1 MRIFTG
7 AFGMRLIL
15 LAVLLA
21 ISTSAQAKPNVRA
34 MCLAQAG
41 VTDAQWR
48 NRQATF
54 AQGAIVKDCMTK
66 HGVNITVHR
75 RDGSVLY

>member
-1 MRIFTG
+1 
-7 AFGMRLIL
+7 
-15 LAVLLA
+15 
-21 ISTSAQAKPNVRA
+21 